1 MNKLMLIDGHSI
13 VNRAFYGVPEL
24 SNASGLHVNAIY
36 GFLNI
41 LFKLLDDESP
51 NYLCVAFDM
60 SAPTFRHEKYP
71 EYKGTR
77 KPMPEELREQ
87 IPVLKDVLRAM
98 DITIVEHAGWEADDI
113 LGSLAVKAEREGMEV
128 SLVSGDRDLLQIATD
143 TIKIVL
149 PKTKAGKTEYEIYHT
164 QDVVDK
170 YQVTP
175 AGIIE
180 LKALMGDT
188 SDNIPGV
195 PKVGEKTAT
204 ALLVEYGTVANVY
217 DNLDKITKKGLHDT
231 LEANRDKAELSRWLA
246 TIKTDC
252 DTNVTWDEIELKNI
266 YTYKA
271 YESLKTLGLKKILDR
286 FEGKTGV
293 TESAAASMDIVTISD
308 QSECNKLFESL
319 KGNVAFVI
327 HKSDKNKNTREES
340 DGQMGFD
347 LEAMTGTEEEVA
359 DSSKDEF
366 SAVSITCGDKTYVI
380 SPSDKLKSSYISEC
394 IKSMI
399 IKQDVNPVTYDVKA
413 AYDYLCDKD
422 DVISL
427 DDNGHS
433 TPRIDD
439 MMLISY
445 LLNPI
450 KAKEYDTKP
459 GIITHELYAD
469 YEASVKALK
478 DAGMYKLYEDIE
490 LPLAYVLYTCEKA
503 GIIAD
508 REKLIEYGKSLE
520 GRINELEESICD
532 KAGER
537 FNINSPKQLGE
548 ILFGKMGIKGG
559 KKTKSGYSTAAD
571 VLEKLAPEYPIVS
584 EILEYRGLT
593 KLKSTYADGL
603 QECIAA
609 DGRIHTTFNQTI
621 TATGRISSTDP
632 NLQNIPIR
640 TELGRKIRKCFVPK
654 EGFVFIDADYSQ
666 IELRLL
672 AHMSQDAGLI
682 EAYGTDADIHRIT
695 ASKVFHI
702 PFEEV
707 TAEQRRDAKAVNF
720 GLVYGI
726 SSFGLSQDL
735 GISRDEA
742 KKYIEEY
749 FVTYPGVK
757 RFLDD
762 LVTQAKDKG
771 YATTMYGRRRPIPE
785 LNNSNYMMRQFGERV
800 AMNSPIQGSAAD
812 IMKLAMIRV
821 YEALIREKINGR
833 ILIQVHDELLL
844 EVSEEEAAKAADI
857 LKREMENAVTLAVKL
872 EADVHEGN
880 NWYEAK

>member
-164 QDVVDK
+164 QDVIDK

-217 DNLDKITKKGLHDT
+217 DNLDKITKKGLRDT

-347 LEAMTGTEEEVA
+347 LEAMTGTEEDVA
-359 DSSKDEF
+359 DGSKDEF
-366 SAVSITCGDKTYVI
+366 SAVSITYGNKTYVI

-399 IKQDVNPVTYDVKA
+399 IRQDVNPVTYDVKA
-413 AYDYLCDKD
+413 AYGYLCDKD
-422 DVISL
+422 DVIIL

-459 GIITHELYAD
+459 GIMTHELYAD

>member
-308 QSECNKLFESL
+308 QSECHKLFESL

-340 DGQMGFD
+340 DG
-347 LEAMTGTEEEVA
+347 
-359 DSSKDEF
+359 
-366 SAVSITCGDKTYVI
+366 
-380 SPSDKLKSSYISEC
+380 
-394 IKSMI
+394 
-399 IKQDVNPVTYDVKA
+399 
-413 AYDYLCDKD
+413 
-422 DVISL
+422 
-427 DDNGHS
+427 
-433 TPRIDD
+433 
-439 MMLISY
+439 
-445 LLNPI
+445 
-450 KAKEYDTKP
+450 
-459 GIITHELYAD
+459 
-469 YEASVKALK
+469 
-478 DAGMYKLYEDIE
+478 
-490 LPLAYVLYTCEKA
+490 
-503 GIIAD
+503 
-508 REKLIEYGKSLE
+508 
-520 GRINELEESICD
+520 
-532 KAGER
+532 
-537 FNINSPKQLGE
+537 
-548 ILFGKMGIKGG
+548 
-559 KKTKSGYSTAAD
+559 
-571 VLEKLAPEYPIVS
+571 
-584 EILEYRGLT
+584 
-593 KLKSTYADGL
+593 
-603 QECIAA
+603 
-609 DGRIHTTFNQTI
+609 
-621 TATGRISSTDP
+621 
-632 NLQNIPIR
+632 
-640 TELGRKIRKCFVPK
+640 
-654 EGFVFIDADYSQ
+654 
-666 IELRLL
+666 
-672 AHMSQDAGLI
+672 
-682 EAYGTDADIHRIT
+682 
-695 ASKVFHI
+695 HI
-702 PFEEV
+702 PGNVEC
-707 TAEQRRDAKAVNF
+707 
-720 GLVYGI
+720 G
-726 SSFGLSQDL
+726 
-735 GISRDEA
+735 
-742 KKYIEEY
+742 
-749 FVTYPGVK
+749 P
-757 RFLDD
+757 
-762 LVTQAKDKG
+762 
-771 YATTMYGRRRPIPE
+771 GRR
-785 LNNSNYMMRQFGERV
+785 
-800 AMNSPIQGSAAD
+800 
-812 IMKLAMIRV
+812 
-821 YEALIREKINGR
+821 
-833 ILIQVHDELLL
+833 
-844 EVSEEEAAKAADI
+844 
-857 LKREMENAVTLAVKL
+857 
-872 EADVHEGN
+872 
-880 NWYEAK
+880 